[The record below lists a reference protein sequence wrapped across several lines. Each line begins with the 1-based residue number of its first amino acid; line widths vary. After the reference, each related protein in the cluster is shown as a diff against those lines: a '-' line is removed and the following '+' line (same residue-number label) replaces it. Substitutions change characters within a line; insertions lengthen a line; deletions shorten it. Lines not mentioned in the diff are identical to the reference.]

1 MGFSNG
7 AYAKIWDIKI
17 SDDKNYANVRINIS
31 RKVKDTEEYRQT
43 FGGYVRFA
51 GNAFEKVKCL
61 QSGARVQ
68 LTRVDVENSYDKE
81 KKFTTYYLTVWDIEQ
96 LDTNTSTATPTPV
109 ATSDDDA
116 DIPF

>member
-7 AYAKIWDIKI
+7 TYAKIWDIKI
-17 SDDKNYANVRINIS
+17 PDDKNYANVRINIS

-51 GNAFEKVKCL
+51 GSAFEKVKCL

-81 KKFTTYYLTVWDIEQ
+81 KKAATYYLTVWDIEP
-96 LDTNTSTATPTPV
+96 LDASTNSATATPA